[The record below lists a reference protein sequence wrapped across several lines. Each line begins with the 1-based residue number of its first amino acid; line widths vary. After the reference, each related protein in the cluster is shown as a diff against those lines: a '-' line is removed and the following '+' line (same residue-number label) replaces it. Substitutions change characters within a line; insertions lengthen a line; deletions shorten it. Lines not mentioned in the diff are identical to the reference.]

1 MCPPSYRRPRVM
13 TQCNF
18 SRWREKT
25 VRRAGGEADEGRV
38 TGSRFSPCF
47 PAVFPGLG
55 PQLARFPRRLLPP
68 AGADESG
75 SSAMP
80 ETRVRIYSRW
90 YHLFLAY
97 GEAVVNLNSLSGF
110 ISRAS

>member
-25 VRRAGGEADEGRV
+25 VRRAGGEADEGKV
-38 TGSRFSPCF
+38 TGSRLSPCF
-47 PAVFPGLG
+47 PA
-55 PQLARFPRRLLPP
+55 LALNWRVPRRLLPP
-68 AGADESG
+68 AGEDESG

-80 ETRVRIYSRW
+80 GTRVRIYSRW
-90 YHLFLAY
+90 HHLFLAY
-97 GEAVVNLNSLSGF
+97 GEAAVNLNALP
-110 ISRAS
+110 

>member
-47 PAVFPGLG
+47 PALALNWRGSHAVFSR
-55 PQLARFPRRLLPP
+55 QREKMKTVRLPCRKP
-68 AGADESG
+68 
-75 SSAMP
+75 
-80 ETRVRIYSRW
+80 V
-90 YHLFLAY
+90 
-97 GEAVVNLNSLSGF
+97 SGF
-110 ISRAS
+110 IAVGIIYFLPMEKRSLT